1 METDFFGFYF
11 QFCCVLVSDGEPECT
26 IGFEDSV
33 DLADPLKTPL
43 KVVFFLLL
51 VIVNIVLVT
60 DVKGWVGKDQVDCAG
75 WKRLEQLDAI
85 ALMKLVFG

>member
-1 METDFFGFYF
+1 M
-11 QFCCVLVSDGEPECT
+11 
-26 IGFEDSV
+26 